1 MRLCFG
7 SLFTVMAKRPSSFAT
22 NPALC
27 SAMFSTVAQGFEALD
42 PTNVS
47 AYAAGK
53 NNVPGMVAEKASTAN
68 AQEVA
73 ISFRDN

>member
-7 SLFTVMAKRPSSFAT
+7 SLFTVMAKRLSSFAT

-47 AYAAGK
+47 SYEVEIKFRISVEQYMKIAA
-53 NNVPGMVAEKASTAN
+53 
-68 AQEVA
+68 
-73 ISFRDN
+73 